1 MDHKPLFVALLA
13 FTLMTGCI
21 AARGPDGTMMAG
33 VGKVSAEHCV
43 QAEEAG
49 KDDTC
54 TKIEGKGFT
63 EGFVKFLS
71 DALTLIPR
79 VFAGAVAGAA
89 TTQ

>member
-1 MDHKPLFVALLA
+1 MDHKPLFAAFLAL
-13 FTLMTGCI
+13 TLMTGCVF
-21 AARGPDGTMMAG
+21 ARGSGTTMAG

-49 KDDTC
+49 DDRNC
-54 TKIEGKGFT
+54 TKIEGQGLT

-79 VFAGAVAGAA
+79 VLAGAVAGAT